1 MDLTKKN
8 NMNFTTKLSGYSVSV
23 YGGEDMEGAF
33 SIEWEFYT
41 EMREWG
47 VKDIGV
53 HATKITGVIYKDDE
67 SVLDEDRIDIDSDDM
82 GWHIDTD
89 DSGMSFGGGICPQ
102 SVYVD
107 LKTKT
112 ITVNF

>member
-1 MDLTKKN
+1 
-8 NMNFTTKLSGYSVSV
+8 MNFTTKLSGYSVSV
-23 YGGEDMEGAF
+23 FGGEDMEGAF
-33 SIEWEFYT
+33 SIEWDFYT

-47 VKDIGV
+47 VKEVGIY
-53 HATKITGVIYKDDE
+53 ATKITGVIYKDDE
-67 SVLDEDRIDIDSDDM
+67 SVLDEDRIEIDSDEK

-89 DSGMSFGGGICPQ
+89 NSELKFGNSICPQ

-107 LKTKT
+107 LQTKT